1 MESERGRLGWQ
12 RSSVPCRPLK
22 SSLILQSFD
31 LHAMPHRFGGQHMVS
46 VEVGVKPHELDGM
59 VLVGFESILS
69 LLLSPG

>member
-1 MESERGRLGWQ
+1 
-12 RSSVPCRPLK
+12 
-22 SSLILQSFD
+22 
-31 LHAMPHRFGGQHMVS
+31 MVS